1 MAQKKKRDRTP
12 NVPRDTGPTAPSGS
26 SGNTKQTAPKAG
38 QPGAAKAS
46 QTPKKSSAAMSQR
59 ERKRRQQWLITGLV
73 AVAAV
78 ALVAIL
84 IILNNNARGQA
95 AGTPPAPSNL
105 PSEMVSW
112 STKGKADA
120 PVTVTVFSDFECPA
134 CKNFAQSIEKQIE
147 ERYVLTGK
155 VRFEYKHLPLPQHNP
170 GANWAANAA
179 ECAADQGRF
188 WDMHAYLF
196 QEGGTALPNN
206 FTQGRLRSMAAAL
219 GLDTNKFDTCLSREQ
234 FGDRVQA
241 DVREA
246 RRLNVN
252 ATPTVFVNGQRVDMA
267 AQGFQ
272 GVITAIEAALA
283 AAGQG

>member
-1 MAQKKKRDRTP
+1 MAQKKKRNRTP
-12 NVPRDTGPTAPSGS
+12 NVPRDLGPTNPSSSTGAAPVGSAKPGS
-26 SGNTKQTAPKAG
+26 SKAA
-38 QPGAAKAS
+38 QPAKRS
-46 QTPKKSSAAMSQR
+46 GMSQR
-59 ERKRRQQWLITGLV
+59 ERKRRQQWIITAVV

-78 ALVAIL
+78 ALVALL
-84 IILNNNARGQA
+84 IFLNNRERTQA
-95 AGTPPAPSNL
+95 SSTPPASANL
-105 PSEMVSW
+105 PPELVNW

-120 PVTVTVFSDFECPA
+120 PVTVTVYSDFECPA
-134 CKNFAQSIEKQIE
+134 CKSFSQSVEKQIDE
-147 ERYVLTGK
+147 QYVLTGK

-219 GLDTNKFDTCLSREQ
+219 GLDTEKFNTCLSREQ

-246 RRLNVN
+246 RQLNVN
-252 ATPTVFVNGQRVDMA
+252 ATPTIFVNGQRVDIA
-267 AQGFQ
+267 TQGYQ

>member
-12 NVPRDTGPTAPSGS
+12 NVPRDTGPTAPAGS
-26 SGNTKQTAPKAG
+26 TGSTKQAAPKSG
-38 QPGAAKAS
+38 QPSAAKAS
-46 QTPKKSSAAMSQR
+46 QSAKKSSAAMSQR
-59 ERKRRQQWLITGLV
+59 ERKRRQQWIITAAV

-78 ALVAIL
+78 ALVALL
-84 IILNNNARGQA
+84 IVLNNRERSQA
-95 AGTPPAPSNL
+95 SGTPPAPSTL
-105 PSEMVSW
+105 PADLISW
-112 STKGKADA
+112 STKGRADA

-134 CKNFAQSIEKQIE
+134 CKSFAQGIEKQIE
-147 ERYVLTGK
+147 EKYVLTGK
-155 VRFEYKHLPLPQHNP
+155 VRYEYKHLPLPQHNP

-196 QEGGTALPNN
+196 QEGGTALSNN
-206 FTQGRLRSMAAAL
+206 FTQGRLRDMAAAL
-219 GLDTNKFDTCLSREQ
+219 GLDTAKFNDCLSREQ

-252 ATPTVFVNGQRVDMA
+252 STPTVFVNGQRVDIA
-267 AQGFQ
+267 AQGYQ